1 MVLEDYKKEGRRVR
15 ERGGGR
21 EGESFGVCFENEPKE
36 KFEVNLRSK
45 GVKDYY
51 QEVLFLGHCIKWE
64 IYGF

>member
-51 QEVLFLGHCIKWE
+51 QEVLF
-64 IYGF
+64 